1 MTDSLF
7 DLVRPDCL
15 YQRPIPERHRVVFYR
30 GHLEAFDWNLIARRH
45 AGLPPFHAAFDRLF
59 AFGID
64 PGPGGLPTDKQG
76 DWPEY
81 ESILNYVRRTRETI
95 NELWDETPEQLR
107 CVALEHRLM
116 HAETLTYMLH
126 NFAVEK
132 LAALGDVSYAAAGLI
147 PRAAMVEVPAGRA
160 TLGRPRGDGFGWDNE
175 FDEHTVDVPPFSIS
189 KYKVTNGEYLD
200 FLRTGAPAPHYWVQR
215 GDHWYL
221 RCLFAEIPLPLD
233 WPVYVTHEQAL
244 AYATWM
250 GQHLPSEAEW
260 HRAAC
265 GTPAGGERAYPW
277 GDEAP
282 DASRGNF
289 DFRHWDPVAVTS
301 TPGGDSAF
309 GISQMSGNGWEWTS
323 SLFQPFAGFRPFD
336 FYPGYSADFFDEAH
350 YVLKGASPRTAAA
363 FTRRSFRN
371 WFRPHYPYIYATF
384 RCVER

>member
-1 MTDSLF
+1 MTDAMF

-45 AGLPPFHAAFDRLF
+45 AGLAPFHAAFDRLF

-64 PGPGGLPTDKQG
+64 PGPGGLPTDKRG

-81 ESILNYVRRTRETI
+81 QAILDYVHRTRETI
-95 NELWDETPEQLR
+95 DKLWEETPEQLR

-126 NFAVEK
+126 NFTVAK
-132 LAALGDVSYAAAGLI
+132 LVAPPDVSYAAAGPI
-147 PRAAMVEVPAGRA
+147 PHASMVEIPAGRA
-160 TLGRPRGDGFGWDNE
+160 NLGKARGDGFGWDNE
-175 FDEHTVDVPPFSIS
+175 FEEHTADVPPFSIS
-189 KYKVTNGEYLD
+189 QYKITNGEYLD
-200 FLRTGAPAPHYWVQR
+200 FLRTGAPAPHYWVER

-265 GTPAGGERAYPW
+265 GTPAGSERAYPW

-289 DFRHWDPVAVTS
+289 DLRHWDPVAVTA

-309 GISQMSGNGWEWTS
+309 GVSQMSGNGWEWTS
-323 SLFQPFAGFRPFD
+323 TLFQPFAGFRPFD
-336 FYPGYSADFFDEAH
+336 FYPSYSADFFDEAH
-350 YVLKGASPRTAAA
+350 YVLKGASPRTAAVFA
-363 FTRRSFRN
+363 RRSFRN